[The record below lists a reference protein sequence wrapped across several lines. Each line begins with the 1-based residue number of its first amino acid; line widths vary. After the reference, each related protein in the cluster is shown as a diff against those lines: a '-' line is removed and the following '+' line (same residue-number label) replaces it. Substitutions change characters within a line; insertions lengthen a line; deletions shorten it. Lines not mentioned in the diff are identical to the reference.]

1 MFSRALLFDMD
12 GTLTNSDPFH
22 HEAFVE
28 FGKAYGV
35 DVDEPTF
42 LKYVSGQANS
52 LIFKNLF
59 PHVDADSHPRLADE
73 KEALFRRL
81 IVGRLKP
88 IDGLIDLLDWAV
100 ERKIGLA
107 VVSNAPRPNV
117 VDMLAQIGVTDY
129 FHTMVVGGD
138 LERGKPDPLPYLTG
152 LERLGVPADK
162 AIAFEDAPPGLK
174 AAHAAGIATVGLTT
188 TLDAA
193 TVKKNGADIA
203 VPDYR
208 APELWALIDK
218 VLGN

>member
-35 DVDEPTF
+35 DVDEQTF

-59 PHVDADSHPRLADE
+59 SHVPVEEHPRLADE

-88 IDGLIDLLDWAV
+88 IEGLLDVLNWAV
-100 ERKIGLA
+100 EKKVGLA

-117 VDMLAQIGVTDY
+117 RDMLAQIGVTQY
-129 FHTMVVGGD
+129 FHTIVIGTE

-152 LERLGVPADK
+152 LDRLGVPANH
-162 AIAFEDAPPGLK
+162 AIAFEDAPPGLR
-174 AAHAAGIATVGLTT
+174 AAHAAKIFTVGLTT
-188 TLDAA
+188 TLDEA
-193 TVKKNGADIA
+193 TVKSNGADIA
-203 VPDYR
+203 IPDYR
-208 APELWALIDK
+208 SPALWEAIGR
-218 VLGN
+218 VIG

>member
-1 MFSRALLFDMD
+1 MFSHALLFDMD
-12 GTLTNSDPFH
+12 GTLTDSDKFH

-35 DVDEPTF
+35 DIDEATF

-52 LIFKNLF
+52 QIFKSLF
-59 PHVDADSHPRLADE
+59 SHVAVEEHPRLADE

-88 IDGLIDLLDWAV
+88 IDGLVDVLNWAV
-100 ERKIGLA
+100 EKKVGLA

-117 VDMLAQIGVTDY
+117 SDMLAQLGVADY
-129 FHTMVVGGD
+129 FHTIVIGTE

-152 LERLGVPADK
+152 LGRLGVAADQ
-162 AIAFEDAPPGLK
+162 AIAFEDAPPGIR
-174 AAHAAGIATVGLTT
+174 AAHAAKIFTVGLTT
-188 TLDAA
+188 TLDEA
-193 TVKKNGADIA
+193 TVKSNGADIA

-208 APELWALIDK
+208 SQALWDAIHK
-218 VLGN
+218 VIG

>member
-35 DVDEPTF
+35 DVDEQTF

-59 PHVDADSHPRLADE
+59 SHVPVEEHPRLADE

-88 IDGLIDLLDWAV
+88 IDGLLDVLNWAV
-100 ERKIGLA
+100 EKKVGLA

-117 VDMLAQIGVTDY
+117 RDMLAQIGVTQY
-129 FHTMVVGGD
+129 FHTIVIGTE

-152 LERLGVPADK
+152 LERLGVPANH
-162 AIAFEDAPPGLK
+162 AIAFEDAPPGLR
-174 AAHAAGIATVGLTT
+174 AAHAASIFTVGLTT
-188 TLDAA
+188 TLDEA
-193 TVKKNGADIA
+193 TVRSNGADIA
-203 VPDYR
+203 IPDYR
-208 APELWALIDK
+208 SPALWEAIGR
-218 VLGN
+218 VIG

>member
-1 MFSRALLFDMD
+1 MFSHALLFDMD

-35 DVDEPTF
+35 DIDEPTF

-59 PHVDADSHPRLADE
+59 PHVAADSHPRLADE

-117 VDMLAQIGVTDY
+117 VDMLAQIGVADY
-129 FHTMVVGGD
+129 FHTMVVGGE

-174 AAHAAGIATVGLTT
+174 AAHAAGIVTVGLTT

-208 APELWALIDK
+208 APELWALIDR

>member
-12 GTLTNSDPFH
+12 GTLTDSDRFH

-35 DVDEPTF
+35 DIDEPTF
-42 LKYVSGQANS
+42 LKYVSGQTNS

-59 PHVDADSHPRLADE
+59 SHVAAIEHPRLADE

-88 IDGLIDLLDWAV
+88 IDGLIDVLNWAV
-100 ERKIGLA
+100 ERKVGLA

-117 VDMLAQIGVTDY
+117 SDMLAQLGVAEY
-129 FHTMVVGGD
+129 FHTIVIGTE

-152 LERLGVPADK
+152 LERLGVAADR
-162 AIAFEDAPPGLK
+162 AIAFEDAPPGLR
-174 AAHAAGIATVGLTT
+174 AAHAAKIATVGLTT
-188 TLDAA
+188 TLDEA
-193 TVKKNGADIA
+193 TVKQNGADIA

-208 APELWALIDK
+208 APALWELI
-218 VLGN
+218 GRIIG